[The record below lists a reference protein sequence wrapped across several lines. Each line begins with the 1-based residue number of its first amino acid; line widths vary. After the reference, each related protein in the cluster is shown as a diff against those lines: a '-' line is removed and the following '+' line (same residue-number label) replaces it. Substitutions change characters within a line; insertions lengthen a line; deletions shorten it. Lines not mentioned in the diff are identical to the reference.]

1 MFYNSRAFTFTQSV
15 NVLPLTN
22 SVTADR
28 IGCPC
33 VIYLSGVLKKKS
45 RVHVKSVYRPSPLG
59 KIAGGGTEGCLH
71 TPGNGYSNTLA
82 AENTFQGHNELIEGT
97 V

>member
-15 NVLPLTN
+15 NVLPLTS

-59 KIAGGGTEGCLH
+59 KIAGGHGRLSA
-71 TPGNGYSNTLA
+71 YSRQWIF
-82 AENTFQGHNELIEGT
+82 EY
-97 V
+97 VSR

>member
-15 NVLPLTN
+15 NALPLTN

-33 VIYLSGVLKKKS
+33 VIYLSGVFKKKKS
-45 RVHVKSVYRPSPLG
+45 RTC
-59 KIAGGGTEGCLH
+59 KIRLSSFTVGEISGGARKVVCILQ
-71 TPGNGYSNTLA
+71 A
-82 AENTFQGHNELIEGT
+82 MDIRIR
-97 V
+97 